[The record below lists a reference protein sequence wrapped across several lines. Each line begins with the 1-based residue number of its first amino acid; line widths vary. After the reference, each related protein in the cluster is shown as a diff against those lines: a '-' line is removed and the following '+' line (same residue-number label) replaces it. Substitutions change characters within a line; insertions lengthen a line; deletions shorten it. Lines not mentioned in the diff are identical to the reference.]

1 MIGLAYAASRPDA
14 AATDVANLTERA
26 IGARGTS
33 DVVAVVRILV
43 ARLTCLTG
51 QRALRAA
58 PLRELAEFQAVAKQT
73 VIAVGSVRAV
83 ADDTSASHL
92 ETNLTTR
99 TFQFDVA
106 AGQIVACIRRAVVAV
121 IAICVNHTFHVLASV
136 QHLLTDLIFVAR
148 QRSGAA
154 GARHEIARLHA
165 ITKNSIVAMRM
176 DGAFAVLTDS

>member
-1 MIGLAYAASRPDA
+1 LPASRPDA
-14 AATDVANLTERA
+14 AATDVAELTGSA
-26 IGARGTS
+26 IGVRGTS
-33 DVVAVVRILV
+33 DVVAVVRVLV
-43 ARLTCLTG
+43 ARLTRLTG

-58 PLRELAEFQAVAKQT
+58 PLRELTELQAVAKQT

-106 AGQIVACIRRAVVAV
+106 AGQIVTCIRRAVVAV
-121 IAICVNHTFHVLASV
+121 VAICVSHTFDVPASA
-136 QHLLTDLIFVAR
+136 QHFLTNLIFTAR

-154 GARHEIARLHA
+154 GA
-165 ITKNSIVAMRM
+165 
-176 DGAFAVLTDS
+176 